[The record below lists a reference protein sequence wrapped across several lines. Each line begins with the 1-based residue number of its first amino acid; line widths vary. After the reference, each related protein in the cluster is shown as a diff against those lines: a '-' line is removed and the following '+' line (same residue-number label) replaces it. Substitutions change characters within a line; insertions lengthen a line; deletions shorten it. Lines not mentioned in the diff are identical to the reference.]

1 MSALEAAYPAVVGLV
16 GLVVFFGVVGLLGY
30 LGVLAF
36 VFHALRP
43 WWKLALPVGVLL
55 AVGIAG
61 SIWLTFEPAYRA
73 EAWLRIAEKAPYIAF
88 EDRTGSR
95 SFVATQVQLLCSPLV
110 LGPALAQ
117 ELDEPDPETGAK
129 KVGGLP
135 EVTEQD
141 APIEWL
147 QEEIA
152 VAAVGGSELFTVS
165 FTGRH
170 PEHSAHIVN
179 AVVGSYFD
187 LRAQED
193 AERTQRVIELLEQE
207 RERRAAE
214 VERLREIVRELSK
227 QATGK
232 DPFRPLSNSA
242 IDTAEQ
248 PLDELR
254 SRSTETRM
262 QREILRAEISA
273 IEEFLTSERSENGD
287 EPTPHVSHAIVEQ
300 ALAEHPQVKALEAIL
315 DIKRAQLQEYREK
328 ARDGEENPVYEDL
341 ARDIESD
348 ERELVAIRAEL
359 LPEFRSRL
367 KSERIAGQE
376 AELAERKR
384 ELRKHELLEQT
395 LAEKFDSELAKLQEF
410 SGETLELKFAQ
421 ADLALEEEVFAMIA
435 ERITKL
441 QTEQRAPARV
451 RLMSQAAP
459 PKAPVE
465 LVPYGAIVLG
475 FTAGLCFPFA
485 LAVLWEL
492 SARRVT
498 SARQLEK
505 RCRAPVLGSIARLPV
520 RTGSFSP
527 AADRRVGQALH
538 VFEESVDSLRT
549 RLALAPPLRDLKV
562 FAVTSAVGNE
572 GKTSVAVQLAVS
584 SARASGEPTLLI
596 DGNLRGPDVHQ
607 VLETR
612 MAPGLAE
619 VLGGKCPLDE
629 AIITDWSPQVHVLP
643 AGKLRESPHKLFGGG
658 AFSSLVEKVRST
670 YRHVVIDAPAILAA
684 GEALVIADAADAS
697 IVCAMRD
704 ASRIGQINKALANLD
719 AAEVKV
725 AGLVLNG
732 VPVSS
737 FVYRCG
743 TQISFPM
750 LNALPTSRPIP

>member
-1 MSALEAAYPAVVGLV
+1 MSALEAALPAVGALV
-16 GLVVFFGVVGLLGY
+16 GLVVLFGVVGLLGY
-30 LGVLAF
+30 LGVLSV
-36 VFHALRP
+36 VFHTLRP
-43 WWKLALPVGVLL
+43 WWRLALPVGLLL
-55 AVGIAG
+55 AFGIAG
-61 SIWLTFEPAYRA
+61 SIWFAFGPAYRA
-73 EAWLRIAEKAPYIAF
+73 EAWLRIEERAPFIAF
-88 EDRTGSR
+88 PQEVDSR
-95 SFVATQVQLLCSPLV
+95 SFVATQVQLIRSPLV

-117 ELDEPDPETGAK
+117 ELEEPDPETGDK
-129 KVGGLP
+129 TVGALP
-135 EVTEQD
+135 EANEQD

-152 VAAVGGSELFTVS
+152 VEAVGGSELFTVS
-165 FTGRH
+165 FAGRD
-170 PEHSAHIVN
+170 PEDSAHIVN
-179 AVVGSYFD
+179 AVVNSYFD
-187 LRAQED
+187 LRAQEE
-193 AERTQRVIELLEQE
+193 AQRTQRVIELLEQE

-214 VERLREIVRELSK
+214 VMRLRENVRELSK

-232 DPFRPLSNSA
+232 DPFRPLSESA
-242 IDTAEQ
+242 INAAEQ

-254 SRSTETRM
+254 SRLTETRM
-262 QREILRAEISA
+262 QREILRAEIIA
-273 IEEFLTSERSENGD
+273 IGEFLASERSKDGD
-287 EPTPHVSHAIVEQ
+287 EPAPHVSHAIVEQ
-300 ALAEHPQVKALEAIL
+300 AVAEHPQVKALQAIL
-315 DIKRAQLQEYREK
+315 DIKRTQLHDYREK
-328 ARDGEENPVYEDL
+328 ARDGEENPVCEDL
-341 ARDIESD
+341 AKDIESD

-410 SGETLELKFAQ
+410 SGDTLELKFAQ
-421 ADLALEEEVFAMIA
+421 ADLVLEEEVFARIA

-451 RLMSQAAP
+451 RLMSEAAP
-459 PKAPVE
+459 PKKPVE
-465 LVPYGAIVLG
+465 LIPYKLIVLG

-492 SARRVT
+492 RVRRVT
-498 SARQLEK
+498 SARQLQK
-505 RCRAPVLGSIARLPV
+505 RCRDPVLGSIARLPV
-520 RTGSFSP
+520 RTTSFSP
-527 AADRRVGQALH
+527 GTDRRVGHALH
-538 VFEESVDSLRT
+538 VFEESVDGLRT

-643 AGKLRESPHKLFGGG
+643 AGELRESPHKLFGGG
-658 AFSSLVEKVRST
+658 AFPPLVEKVRST

-704 ASRIGQINKALANLD
+704 ASRIGRINKALADLE

-732 VPVSS
+732 VPVGS
-737 FVYRCG
+737 FVYRCA
-743 TQISFPM
+743 TQISLPM